1 MQGMATEI
9 TTERLVLRDPVSAD
23 APALAARRSDP
34 AVARYQSWNAPFS
47 LEQAEPMVTDAP
59 GLSGLVV
66 DEWSMVT
73 VAERDGAVVGDIA
86 VLLTWDGRVAD
97 IGYTFAS
104 EHWGKGYAVEAVEAV
119 VRWLFEERAVERVAA
134 GLNPD
139 NVASAMVLERT
150 GFEFEGRKIQAYWT
164 DDGTVSD
171 DAFYGMTRQM
181 WEAWTTRTTTPP
193 TDVRLVEIDHT
204 NARSIEK
211 LATHKSQERFVA
223 TVVESYGDASFPRP
237 ENGHPGVPWMRG
249 VEADGEYVGFVM
261 LALSTEHQAEPYL
274 WRLLVDRRH
283 QRRGIGRRVL
293 DLVVDACRE
302 RGDKTLMVSWV
313 DGKGSPRPL
322 YERYGFVPTGEIDD
336 GEVVARLV
344 IE

>member
-9 TTERLVLRDPVSAD
+9 TTERLVLRDPVPAD
-23 APALAARRSDP
+23 AAALAARRSDP
-34 AVARYQSWNAPFS
+34 EVARHQSWEAPFS
-47 LEQAEPMVTDAP
+47 LERAEPMVTDVS

-134 GLNPD
+134 GLNPE

-181 WEAWTTRTTTPP
+181 WEAWTARPTGPP

-204 NARSIEK
+204 NSRAVEK
-211 LATHKSQERFVA
+211 LRTHKSQERFVA
-223 TVVESYGDASFPRP
+223 QVVQSYGDAHFPGL
-237 ENGHPGVPWMRG
+237 ENGHPVVPWLRA
-249 VEADGEYVGFVM
+249 VEADGEFVGFVM
-261 LALSTEHQAEPYL
+261 VALSSEHHDEPYL
-274 WRLLVDRRH
+274 WRLLVDRMH

-293 DLVVDACRE
+293 DLVVEDCRE
-302 RGDKTLMVSWV
+302 RGDTTLMVSWV